1 MSIVSI
7 YVRYIRTH
15 PHVSHLSFPDFNETS
30 PMCSLRSISS
40 LPKIHTAARKAS
52 ADYWATAS
60 APAIFCRAVRR
71 ASHSIELKNR
81 SKQFERAFNH
91 SKFQTLLFSS
101 QATKM
106 CLKLIRS
113 IYNFEKWF
121 VRDGVLAS
129 RPRSSIVIKKKH
141 WAAHLTKT
149 TYENLR

>member
-52 ADYWATAS
+52 AA
-60 APAIFCRAVRR
+60 AIFCRAVRR